1 MNIKQIVK
9 IMGGQ
14 KKEKKMDKEEKDD
27 FKEWLQN
34 EDWHAIEDEIYEYVS
49 QAE

>member
-1 MNIKQIVK
+1 MSANDFAKIVTE
-9 IMGGQ
+9 ML
-14 KKEKKMDKEEKDD
+14 MAEKDN

-34 EDWHAIEDEIYEYVS
+34 EDWQTIEDEIYEYVS

>member
-9 IMGGQ
+9 IIGENMSA
-14 KKEKKMDKEEKDD
+14 KEDD

-34 EDWHAIEDEIYEYVS
+34 EDWQSIEDEIYEYVS